1 MVIWG
6 AGILMIIKININP
19 FLTHITDN
27 QGIVEVSENNIVQF
41 IQQLVAR
48 FLSLESRYLVW
59 TGS

>member
-1 MVIWG
+1 
-6 AGILMIIKININP
+6 MIIKININP